1 MFSLEIKHIFSEPS
15 LDFPSCVIDQY
26 FEISCGSTN
35 CLGKYCHHFYGYVRA
50 LLHCGSNTK
59 WAASL
64 EDGLRFSYKT
74 EHILIIW
81 SSNHAFLGQVFMNY
95 LLVWGKS
102 PVSLERNRPKKKMNK
117 NLGVGLQR
125 KKISI
130 NQTKCQASF
139 KFVLLNLIL

>member
-1 MFSLEIKHIFSEPS
+1 MKHIFSEPS

-26 FEISCGSTN
+26 FEISCSSTN
-35 CLGKYCHHFYGYVRA
+35 CLGKYCHHFYEHIRA

-81 SSNHAFLGQVFMNY
+81 SSNHAFFTSSGHELSSCV
-95 LLVWGKS
+95 GKS
-102 PVSLERNRPKKKMNK
+102 PASLERNMPKKKANK
-117 NLGVGLQR
+117 NLGVGLQ
-125 KKISI
+125 KK
-130 NQTKCQASF
+130 KRY
-139 KFVLLNLIL
+139 LLIKLNVRHLSSLSCWI

>member
-1 MFSLEIKHIFSEPS
+1 MKHIFSEPS

-26 FEISCGSTN
+26 FEISCSSTN
-35 CLGKYCHHFYGYVRA
+35 CLGKYCHHFYRHIRA

-81 SSNHAFLGQVFMNY
+81 SSNHAFLRQVVMNY
-95 LLVWGKS
+95 LLVWGRAQHLLKGICLRRKRTKIWGL
-102 PVSLERNRPKKKMNK
+102 VYKEKK
-117 NLGVGLQR
+117 Q
-125 KKISI
+125 ISI